1 MAELPMAAAA
11 EPPPLPSAAGRQPE
25 NNYVID
31 PEMLRGSRTI
41 VFKWDPVEGA
51 DTYIFTLLGEDDSG
65 IRQSITV
72 AEASESSYT
81 LEDLS
86 LLDRGRFIWRVEAV
100 SRGTNG
106 TIERHGIPGEN
117 RFTVDIPQ
125 PNAPRGKDPGT
136 LYGR

>member
-1 MAELPMAAAA
+1 V

-31 PEMLRGSRTI
+31 PEMLRESRTI
-41 VFKWDPVEGA
+41 VFTWDPVEGA
-51 DTYIFTLLGEDDSG
+51 DTYIFTLLGENDSG
-65 IRQSITV
+65 IRQSIV
-72 AEASESSYT
+72 VVEGSERSYT

-86 LLDRGRFIWRVEAV
+86 LLDQGRFIWQVEAV

-106 TIERHGIPGEN
+106 TIERRGIPGEN

-125 PNAPRGKDPGT
+125 PDTPRGKEPGI